1 MRDEL
6 LNVGALLFFLLVA
19 MPWFSIYDWVRKE
32 RGKKYKSRE
41 DVI

>member
-1 MRDEL
+1 MRDAL
-6 LNVGALLFFLLVA
+6 RIIGALLLFLLVA
-19 MPWFSIYDWVRKE
+19 APWVSIFDWLRKE

>member
-1 MRDEL
+1 MRD
-6 LNVGALLFFLLVA
+6 ALLTIGAALLFLLVA
-19 MPWFSIYDWVRKE
+19 TPWFSIYDWVRKE